1 MIGKPA
7 VGLSGW
13 VAVFRKD
20 DAPPR
25 SWRADRFIPTI
36 TRLRAQNSIFQEG
49 AFAPFDPDR
58 KEMTLTTK
66 ASEERSTAARARA
79 EASFK
84 KEERA
89 KDGALAMTE
98 YLANARMVRE
108 RTERLR
114 ALRLA
119 KEEADKGREVP
130 AAANK
135 GKGAKKR

>member
-1 MIGKPA
+1 
-7 VGLSGW
+7 
-13 VAVFRKD
+13 
-20 DAPPR
+20 
-25 SWRADRFIPTI
+25 
-36 TRLRAQNSIFQEG
+36 
-49 AFAPFDPDR
+49 
-58 KEMTLTTK
+58 LTVK
-66 ASEERSTAARARA
+66 GSEERSTAARARA

-119 KEEADKGREVP
+119 KEEADKGDANRDREVP
-130 AAANK
+130 TTVK
-135 GKGAKKR
+135 KSRGAKKR